1 MIKIALILGF
11 QGGLNIPLSPPQP
24 LQHICCEGL
33 FMPKPQDNA
42 HNTGLHLNRV

>member
-24 LQHICCEGL
+24 SQYVCCEGL
-33 FMPKPQDNA
+33 FYA
-42 HNTGLHLNRV
+42 GTAG

>member
-24 LQHICCEGL
+24 SQYICCEGL
-33 FMPKPQDNA
+33 FYAGTLRISPFA
-42 HNTGLHLNRV
+42 

>member
-24 LQHICCEGL
+24 SQPVSREGL
-33 FMPKPQDNA
+33 FYAKYHA
-42 HNTGLHLNRV
+42 VRTTIR